1 MSKVEI
7 TFIIKDASYAIV
19 QDVEETLELLPYG
32 GGNWMRVRNK
42 DSQITGEGENL
53 TFAVLDYLKYRTS
66 ASQRSS

>member
-7 TFIIKDASYAIV
+7 IFRITQIGHTAE

-42 DSQITGEGENL
+42 DSQITGEGKNL
-53 TFAVLDYLKYRTS
+53 TFAVLAYLKYRVS
-66 ASQRSS
+66 ASPR

>member
-19 QDVEETLELLPYG
+19 QDVEETLELLPHG
-32 GGNWMRVRNK
+32 SRNWMSVKNK
-42 DSQITGEGENL
+42 DSQITGGGENL

>member
-1 MSKVEI
+1 MSKVDI

-19 QDVEETLELLPYG
+19 QDVEETLELLPDG
-32 GGNWMRVRNK
+32 SRNWMRVKNK

-66 ASQRSS
+66 ASPR